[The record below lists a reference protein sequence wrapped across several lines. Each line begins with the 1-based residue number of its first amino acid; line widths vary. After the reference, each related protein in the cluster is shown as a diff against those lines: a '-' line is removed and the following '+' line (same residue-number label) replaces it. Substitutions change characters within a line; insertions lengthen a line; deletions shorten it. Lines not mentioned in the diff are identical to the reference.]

1 MLYRQLHP
9 VIRRNTLLLT
19 LGNALLILVIVL
31 TPTIGPLIILNQTG
45 SIALAALPAV
55 IMWSGRMMMAFQSG
69 RLMDKVGRIR
79 LLSLGF
85 LIAIV
90 GTLLLGSGTLMNSF
104 ELFVIG
110 LFVFGLGLGAASQN
124 RLAIADMYPAA
135 RRGSGIGYFMTI
147 SVAGIFLSPVLL
159 NLSAGL
165 TAQWGLIPF
174 AIPWF
179 FAAVFLA
186 VALGTTILVRPDPL
200 IISQNLSTYYPDLP
214 VHDQSSKNRA
224 ISERPDSLSS
234 SGFSI
239 KSLPFLVAITVS
251 ATSNGIM
258 IMFMGLT
265 AIFLSNLAVSIT
277 LISLAISIHVMGM
290 FAFSIPFGKIAD
302 RYGRKKVLL
311 GGIGLSVLGAILTP
325 ITSIFWVITLG
336 IFLIGLG
343 WSASFLTA
351 TSIVADILGPTQR
364 GRGTG
369 INDVAMGLAAISF
382 PLMGG
387 ILFEIFSFA
396 SLGVLSILASI
407 PGLMLVL
414 MLKEKSPGVFR
425 TRDPNSNI

>member
-1 MLYRQLHP
+1 MQYRQLHP

-45 SIALAALPAV
+45 SIALAALPAP

-69 RLMDKVGRIR
+69 RLMDKVGRVR
-79 LLSLGF
+79 MLSVGF
-85 LIAIV
+85 LLAIL
-90 GTLLLGSGTLMNSF
+90 GTLLLGSGTLMDSF
-104 ELFVIG
+104 ELFLVG

-124 RLAIADMYPAA
+124 RLAIADMYPAE

-147 SVAGIFLSPVLL
+147 SVVGIFLSPVLL

-179 FAAVFLA
+179 FAAIFLA

-214 VHDQSSKNRA
+214 AHDHSNKSRA
-224 ISERPDSLSS
+224 MSERPDSLSS
-234 SGFSI
+234 SGFSM

-265 AIFLSNLAVSIT
+265 SVFLSNLGVSIT
-277 LISLAISIHVMGM
+277 MISVAISIHVLGM
-290 FAFSIPFGKIAD
+290 FALSIPFGKIAD

-311 GGIGLSVLGAILTP
+311 VGIFLSVLGAILMP
-325 ITSIFWVITLG
+325 LSNIFWVITLG

-343 WSASFLTA
+343 WSAAFLSA
-351 TSIVADILGPTQR
+351 TSVIADVLGPTRR

-369 INDVAMGLAAISF
+369 INDVAMGIAAISF
-382 PLMGG
+382 PIVGG
-387 ILFEIFSFA
+387 ILFEISSFA

-407 PGLMLVL
+407 PGLILVL